1 MVCNYSLFDFLS
13 DNKLKLGQ
21 HLTND
26 ISTMLHP
33 ILNRPVGEKKDFKMF
48 KDKFETLPF
57 W

>member
-1 MVCNYSLFDFLS
+1 LFDFLS

-48 KDKFETLPF
+48 KDKFEIHETWQKYL
-57 W
+57 